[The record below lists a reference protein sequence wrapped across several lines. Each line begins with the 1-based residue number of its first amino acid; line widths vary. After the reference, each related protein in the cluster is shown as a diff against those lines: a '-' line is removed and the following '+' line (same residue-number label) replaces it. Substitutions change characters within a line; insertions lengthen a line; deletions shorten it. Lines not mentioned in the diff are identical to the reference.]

1 MVTLSV
7 QEARTIL
14 NRGSPP
20 PPYRTDQKK
29 GGHHVKASC
38 RVLLHCAAHR
48 GSTAPP
54 RRGPALREYHAAYS
68 GSAQHHC
75 RHAIEGEIMRLK
87 LKAR

>member
-48 GSTAPP
+48 GSTAPLVGG
-54 RRGPALREYHAAYS
+54 RLWESIMLLTVVALN
-68 GSAQHHC
+68 
-75 RHAIEGEIMRLK
+75 IIVDTLLK
-87 LKAR
+87 EK